1 MSIVLT
7 VSASRLIGT
16 TGDGEMAGDLK
27 RIYNATPVT
36 AKAVRLIGT
45 VGVDEYAADIVKEI
59 FAWKIEGFSLNA
71 IAKKLNRRHE
81 QSPKEYKHRILEEK

>member
-27 RIYNATPVT
+27 RIYSATPVT
-36 AKAVRLIGT
+36 AKAMRLIGT
-45 VGVDEYAADIVKEI
+45 VGVDEYAADIK
-59 FAWKIEGFSLNA
+59 
-71 IAKKLNRRHE
+71 
-81 QSPKEYKHRILEEK
+81 